1 MGLYVK
7 TLFKWV
13 LLGGVIGVA
22 GGAVGS
28 LFHIGVNYATAVRLA
43 HPWILYLMPVGGLA
57 IVGLYKLC
65 HLEGK
70 GTNAIIES
78 VHFGESVP
86 ILLVPVIFVSTVITH
101 LCGGSAGREGAA
113 LQIGGGLGFQ
123 AGKLLRLGEKDLP
136 LATLCGM
143 SGVFSA
149 LFGTPLTA
157 TVFAL
162 EVISVGVLYY
172 AGLVPC
178 ITAAMA
184 AYGVSA
190 LMGVEPTRFTV
201 SMPRVTLEL
210 MLPVVAL
217 SILCALVSILFCKG
231 LHWTEHLLTRSFRNP
246 WLRVLAGAAILIVLS
261 MLTNGDYNG
270 AGMDVIARALRG
282 DVSGWAWLWKLLF
295 TAVTIGCGFKGGEVV
310 PSFFVGAA
318 FGCFMGG
325 LLGLP
330 AGFAA
335 AIGLVAV
342 FCGAVNCPIASVFL
356 SIELFGTGDLLYFA
370 MACAISYLLSGY
382 CGLYSSQTIL
392 YSKMRAE
399 FINIHTNE
407 NEESKLRPGKC
418 KPIRWPRIS
427 PVCYNRPRK
436 GGMDMQI
443 LNVTGL
449 KKVYTTRFGGSQ
461 VMALRQVDFSVEEG
475 EYVTIMGESGSG
487 KTTLLNILAALDKPT
502 AGRVELDGRDMSAVR
517 ESDAAAFRR
526 DNLGFVFQE
535 FNLLDTFTLRD
546 NIYLPLV
553 LAGRPYRELKARLDP
568 IARQLGILE
577 LLDKYPYGCP
587 AARSSGPPWPGR

>member
-1 MGLYVK
+1 MTDAREHVTIKQVFRKERKVVSQVRRLRDEFAHMGLYVK

-143 SGVFSA
+143 SGVFAA

-184 AYGVSA
+184 AFGVSA

-210 MLPVVAL
+210 MLPVVVL

-261 MLTNGDYNG
+261 
-270 AGMDVIARALRG
+270 
-282 DVSGWAWLWKLLF
+282 LL
-295 TAVTIGCGFKGGEVV
+295 
-310 PSFFVGAA
+310 
-318 FGCFMGG
+318 
-325 LLGLP
+325 
-330 AGFAA
+330 
-335 AIGLVAV
+335 
-342 FCGAVNCPIASVFL
+342 SV
-356 SIELFGTGDLLYFA
+356 ELFGSAGAPYFA
-370 MACAISYLLSGY
+370 VACALSYLLSGY

-392 YSKMRAE
+392 YSKLRAE
-399 FINIHTNE
+399 FIN
-407 NEESKLRPGKC
+407 
-418 KPIRWPRIS
+418 
-427 PVCYNRPRK
+427 
-436 GGMDMQI
+436 
-443 LNVTGL
+443 
-449 KKVYTTRFGGSQ
+449 
-461 VMALRQVDFSVEEG
+461 
-475 EYVTIMGESGSG
+475 
-487 KTTLLNILAALDKPT
+487 
-502 AGRVELDGRDMSAVR
+502 VR
-517 ESDAAAFRR
+517 THE
-526 DNLGFVFQE
+526 
-535 FNLLDTFTLRD
+535 
-546 NIYLPLV
+546 
-553 LAGRPYRELKARLDP
+553 
-568 IARQLGILE
+568 
-577 LLDKYPYGCP
+577 
-587 AARSSGPPWPGR
+587 